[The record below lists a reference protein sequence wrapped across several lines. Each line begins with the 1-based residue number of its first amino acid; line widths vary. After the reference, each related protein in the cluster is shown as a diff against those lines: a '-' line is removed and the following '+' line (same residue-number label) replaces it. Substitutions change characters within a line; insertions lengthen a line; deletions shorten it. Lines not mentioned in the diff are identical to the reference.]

1 MKEKF
6 NRFVSWWALRVPGW
20 LIYLAL
26 FVLAS
31 KAYVQLESG
40 GNFSEVL
47 TPYLTTIGL
56 TIALASVIF
65 SDARLK
71 FKDEQEY
78 LVSAGELLLNAAVN
92 LILSLL
98 VFWLASGGCS
108 EDSSLREVLAAS
120 MVYINHVFLR
130 TGISNKGCTQSSSRT
145 HTSRTVPERQIFAER
160 TLEVASPL
168 TRSPRRPFRSAF
180 ATASLNSPA
189 RNI

>member
-1 MKEKF
+1 MEISKNAIKEKF

-26 FVLAS
+26 MLLAS
-31 KAYVQLESG
+31 RAYFQFESG

-71 FKDEQEY
+71 YKDEQEY
-78 LVSAGELLLNAAVN
+78 LVSAGELLLYAAVN

-98 VFWLASGGCS
+98 VFWLASGAAKVVAKTPPFARS
-108 EDSSLREVLAAS
+108 TPLRWLILIVFSSG
-120 MVYINHVFLR
+120 NVFL
-130 TGISNKGCTQSSSRT
+130 ISAALSLHRGLIRL
-145 HTSRTVPERQIFAER
+145 ERYLRGKYWQKE
-160 TLEVASPL
+160 LWKMP
-168 TRSPRRPFRSAF
+168 PP
-180 ATASLNSPA
+180 
-189 RNI
+189 

>member
-1 MKEKF
+1 MKISKNTIKEKS

-26 FVLAS
+26 FFLAS

-65 SDARLK
+65 SDANQK
-71 FKDEQEY
+71 FKDEHEY
-78 LVSAGELLLNAAVN
+78 LVSAGELLLHAAVN

-98 VFWLASGGCS
+98 VFWLASGAAKVVAKTPHYARSTPLRWLILIVFSFGLAFLNRAAL
-108 EDSSLREVLAAS
+108 SLHRGL
-120 MVYINHVFLR
+120 IRL
-130 TGISNKGCTQSSSRT
+130 
-145 HTSRTVPERQIFAER
+145 ERY
-160 TLEVASPL
+160 
-168 TRSPRRPFRSAF
+168 
-180 ATASLNSPA
+180 LNGKYWQKELWKFPPP
-189 RNI
+189 